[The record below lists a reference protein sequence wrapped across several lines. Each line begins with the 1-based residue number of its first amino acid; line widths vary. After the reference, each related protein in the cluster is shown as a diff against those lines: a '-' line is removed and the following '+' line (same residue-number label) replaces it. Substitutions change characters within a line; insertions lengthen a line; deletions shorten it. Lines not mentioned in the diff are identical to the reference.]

1 MTLKTDTSEKGL
13 EETIIRAMTGRTDV
27 LSPEHKATETSVPV
41 AGGTGWLLGD
51 NEHYDREFCVDL
63 VQLRGFLMATQPDL
77 IEAFDLTSE
86 DSPVRRK
93 FLDRLEKEVAKRGV
107 IDVLRKGIKH
117 GPHDITLF
125 YGTPTEGNDA
135 AAELFASNRFSVTRQ
150 LHYSPSNTAL
160 ALDFAIFING
170 LPIATFELKNH
181 FTGQN
186 VEHAVK
192 QYKTDRSPKDR
203 LFNFKRCV
211 AHFAVDDSEV
221 KFCTKLEGKASWFLP
236 FNKGWNDGAGNPP
249 NPDGLK
255 TAYLWQDVLTPA
267 GLTQILEK
275 FAQVVEETNASTG
288 KTTSNQI
295 WPRYHQLDVVR
306 KLLADVDA
314 NGPGGKYL
322 IQHSAGSGKS
332 NSIAWLAHQLV
343 GLKRNGEPTFDSI
356 IVVTDRKIL
365 DSQIQATVKQFDH
378 VGAVV
383 GAVTGNDSSKSQQL
397 VGFLESGKKIIILTI
412 QTFPHALDAIEA
424 SYGKRNFAL
433 IIDEAHS
440 SQGGKTSSKVGEVLG
455 DSAEVGDTFEDKVN
469 DAIEK
474 RKMATNASYFAFTAT
489 PKNKT
494 LEMFGTPLPAD
505 AEGKVKHR
513 PFHTYTMK
521 QAIDEGFILDVLT
534 NYTTVESYYKL
545 SKKIEDDPEFDS
557 KKARKK
563 LKRYV
568 EHHEHAVAVK
578 AGIIVDHFHDSVVG
592 PMKVGGEARAMVVC
606 NGIEM
611 AIEYFKAIK
620 KELADRKSPYEA
632 IVAFSD
638 KEIKGKVVTESS
650 LNGFPSAEIA
660 KKIKEA
666 PYRFLVCAN
675 KFQTGYDE
683 PLLQTMYVDK
693 PLDGV
698 LAVQTLSRLNRAHRN
713 KADVFVLD
721 FFNDAETI
729 QEAFADYYRTTVLS
743 EETDVNKL
751 HDLVSELDAHQ
762 IYTEAELDQV
772 VELFLSGS
780 PVEEIHIIT
789 DTCAEVYVQTLD
801 EDSQI
806 DFKAKAKGFVRTYD
820 FLAAILPYNNP
831 EWEKRAIFLNFLVKK
846 LPAPVEEDLSQGIL
860 EAIDMESYRAQILA
874 ERKIALADE
883 DGEVEPAPPGAGGS
897 KPEPEM
903 DTLSSIL
910 NAFNDQFGDIDWT
923 DRDRVAKQINEDLPA
938 MISGNKAYKNAM
950 ANSDKA
956 NAKIEHD
963 KALEQA
969 IISFITDGA
978 ELYKN
983 FSDNDN
989 FNKWLSEMMFERT
1002 YAPASTTTT

>member
-1 MTLKTDTSEKGL
+1 VSPKTDISEKGL

-27 LSPEHKATETSVPV
+27 LFPVHKATETSVAV

-51 NEHYDREFCVDL
+51 NGHYDREFCVDL
-63 VQLRGFLMATQPDL
+63 VQLRGFLMATQPALVDAYQL
-77 IEAFDLTSE
+77 NSDG
-86 DSPVRRK
+86 SPLRRQ
-93 FLDRLEKEVAKRGV
+93 FLARLEKEVAKRGV
-107 IDVLRKGIKH
+107 IDVLRKGVKD
-117 GPHDITLF
+117 GPNEVTLF
-125 YGTPTEGNDA
+125 YGTPTEGNDE
-135 AAELFASNRFSVTRQ
+135 AAELFASNRFSLTRQ
-150 LHYSPSNTAL
+150 LHYSLTNAGL

-170 LPIATFELKNH
+170 LPVATFELKNH

-221 KFCTKLEGKASWFLP
+221 KFCTKLEGNASWFLP
-236 FNKGWNDGAGNPP
+236 FNKGVNDGAGNPP
-249 NPDGLK
+249 NPEGLK
-255 TAYLWQDVLTPA
+255 TAYLWEEVLTPA
-267 GLTQILEK
+267 SLTQILEK
-275 FAQVVEETNASTG
+275 FAQVVEETNASSG

-306 KLLADVDA
+306 KLLADVDHK
-314 NGPGGKYL
+314 GPGGKYL

-343 GLKRNGEPTFDSI
+343 GLKRDGEAAFDSI

-365 DSQIQATVKQFDH
+365 DSQIQATVKQFSH

-383 GAVTGNDSSKSQQL
+383 GAVTGSDSSKSKQL
-397 VGFLESGKKIIILTI
+397 AGFLEAGKKIIILTI
-412 QTFPHALDAIEA
+412 QTFPFALEAIAE
-424 SYGKRNFAL
+424 SYGNRNFAL

-455 DSAEVGDTFEDKVN
+455 DADEVGETFEDKVN
-469 DAIEK
+469 DAIDK
-474 RKMATNASYFAFTAT
+474 RKMAPNVSYFAFTAT

-494 LEMFGTPLPAD
+494 LEMFGTPQPPD
-505 AEGKVKHR
+505 ALGKVKHH
-513 PFHTYTMK
+513 PFHSYTMK
-521 QAIDEGFILDVLT
+521 QAIQEGFILDVLT

-568 EHHEHAVAVK
+568 EHNEHAVAVK
-578 AGIIVDHFHDSVVG
+578 AGIMLDHFHDSVAG
-592 PMKVGGEARAMVVC
+592 PKKVGGKARAMVVC

-611 AIEYFKAIK
+611 AIQYFRAIK
-620 KELADRKSPYEA
+620 KDLTERKSPYQA

-638 KEIKGKVVTESS
+638 KEIDGELVTESS
-650 LNGFPSAEIA
+650 LNGFPSNEIA
-660 KKIKEA
+660 SKIKED
-666 PYRFLVCAN
+666 PYRILVCAN

-693 PLDGV
+693 PLSGV
-698 LAVQTLSRLNRAHRN
+698 LAVQTLSRLNRSHRN

-721 FFNDAETI
+721 FYNDAVAI
-729 QEAFADYYRTTVLS
+729 QDAFADYYRTTILS

-751 HDLVSELDAHQ
+751 HDLVADLDSHQ
-762 IYTEAELDQV
+762 IYTEEQLDETVRIFLEAE
-772 VELFLSGS
+772 
-780 PVEEIHIIT
+780 PVQGIHAIT
-789 DTCAEVYVQTLD
+789 DGCAESYVEQLD
-801 EDSQI
+801 ENAQI

-831 EWEKRAIFLNFLVKK
+831 EWEKRAIFLNFLVPK
-846 LPAPVEEDLSQGIL
+846 LPAPKEEDLAQGIL
-860 EAIDMESYRAQILA
+860 ESIDMDSYRAQVLA
-874 ERKIALADE
+874 ERTLALADE
-883 DGEVEPAPPGAGGS
+883 DGEVDPPPPVAGGS
-897 KPEPEM
+897 KAEPEM

-923 DRDRVAKQINEDLPA
+923 DKDRIAKQINEDLPA
-938 MISGNKAYKNAM
+938 MVSSNTAYKNAM
-950 ANSDKA
+950 ANSDRP

-963 KALEQA
+963 KALAGA
-969 IISFITDGA
+969 ITAMISDGA
-978 ELYKN
+978 ELFKQ
-983 FSDNDN
+983 FNDN
-989 FNKWLSEMMFERT
+989 PDFNRWLSEMMFRRT
-1002 YAPASTTTT
+1002 YEPPESQR